1 MRDYRL
7 LLIAP
12 GSAAHGSVLDRRDK
26 TEPIGKARNF
36 FF

>member
-12 GSAAHGSVLDRRDK
+12 GSAAHGSVLDRREE
-26 TEPIGKARNF
+26 TESIGKAYCF
-36 FF
+36 